1 MAFQWNACDNETK
14 CEQFSDAN
22 YGGGGG
28 SSSSESNSAF
38 SSLYHFPFNPM
49 IHPACRRREK
59 CSLLAFSL
67 GLRTFSTSLVPQGS
81 LPADLLELG
90 VFEWEL
96 LPVSDESFEVDFP
109 TDAVVLVTG
118 GLKVCLHWKKD
129 WFAFPRPGFVKV
141 LLDSVLF
148 ISFVLISPRLS
159 VINFRDWK
167 KGIFGFV
174 SFFVHPISCFEP
186 CKASSVFSCV
196 IFSNGVCSPLK
207 SVPNVSRYFKCSL
220 FCRISA
226 SSFSFSSLTLASD
239 NKNKENSTLIVW
251 TFSTG

>member
-1 MAFQWNACDNETK
+1 MAFQWNAWDNEAK

-22 YGGGGG
+22 YGGSGGG

-38 SSLYHFPFNPM
+38 SSLYHFPSKPM

-67 GLRTFSTSLVPQGS
+67 GLRTFLTSLVPLGS
-81 LPADLLELG
+81 LPDSLELG

-96 LPVSDESFEVDFP
+96 LPVSDESFEVDFA

-129 WFAFPRPGFVKV
+129 CFGFPRPGFVKM
-141 LLDSVLF
+141 LDSDLF
-148 ISFVLISPRLS
+148 ISPALTSLRLS
-159 VINFRDWK
+159 VIYFRDWK
-167 KGIFGFV
+167 KGTLFGFV
-174 SFFVHPISCFEP
+174 SFFVHPISCFDP
-186 CKASSVFSCV
+186 CKARSVFSRV
-196 IFSNGVCSPLK
+196 IFSNGACSSLK
-207 SVPNVSRYFKCSL
+207 SVPSVSRYFKCSL
-220 FCRISA
+220 FCRNSA

-239 NKNKENSTLIVW
+239 KKKKKRILP
-251 TFSTG
+251 